1 MTDASRTDPM
11 IAIAGLQKTYKSGF
25 EALKNVDLTI
35 QKGEILALLGPNGAG
50 KTTLI
55 SAICGITMPTGGS
68 IKVGG
73 HDIVREAGKTRRM
86 IGLVPQEITLEPF
99 ETVLN
104 TVRFSRG
111 LFGMPSNPALME
123 EILKKLS
130 LWDKKDTQIK
140 ELSGGMKR
148 RVLIAKAMAHEPK
161 VLFLDEPTA
170 GVDVELRKEMWDV
183 VADLKETGVTI
194 ILTTHYIEE
203 AEAIADRVAI
213 ISKGRILLVDEKA
226 ALIERM
232 GKRSL
237 TIDFDKQL
245 SAVPDSLAAYDLV
258 MSQDGTSATYTYDTR
273 ADRTGIGALLRD
285 VNAAGLSVRD
295 LHTAQSSLE
304 EIFVSLVE
312 HDTDQ
317 TTAASAG
324 EAA

>member
-1 MTDASRTDPM
+1 MTHASSADPM
-11 IAIAGLQKTYKSGF
+11 INIAGLQKTYDSGF
-25 EALKNVDLTI
+25 EALKNIDLTI

-55 SAICGITMPTGGS
+55 STICGITMPTGGTIS
-68 IKVGG
+68 VGG
-73 HDIVREAGKTRRM
+73 HDIISEANKTRRM
-86 IGLVPQEITLEPF
+86 IGLVPQEINLEPF
-99 ETVLN
+99 ETVLA

-111 LFGMPSNPALME
+111 LFGMSPNPAHIE
-123 EILKKLS
+123 DVLKKLS
-130 LWDKKDTQIK
+130 LWDKKESKTK

-148 RVLIAKAMAHEPK
+148 RVLIAKALAHEPQ

-170 GVDVELRKEMWDV
+170 GVDVELRKDMWDV
-183 VADLKETGVTI
+183 VRDLKAAGVTI

-213 ISKGRILLVDEKA
+213 ISQGRILLVDKKS

-237 TIDFDKQL
+237 TIDFDKKL
-245 SAVPDSLAAYDLV
+245 DAVPEGLAAYDLA

-304 EIFVSLVE
+304 EIFVNLVE
-312 HDTDQ
+312 DDAHNQ
-317 TTAASAG
+317 TSQGDAA
-324 EAA
+324 